1 VVHVTSAQPGARRL
15 AFDALRRIEDDGA
28 YANLVLGRMLD
39 RSELSDADR
48 RFATDLVY
56 GTTRMRRACDA
67 LADRFITSP
76 PDPAT
81 RTLLRLG
88 AYQLAFGGVA
98 PHAAVSETVAL
109 APRRTRGFVNAVL
122 RKVSSTD
129 MVWPSDLT
137 RLSYPD
143 WIGEVL
149 VGELGRDDALAALA
163 NMNEPATV
171 TVRDDG
177 YVQDES
183 SQWVAAAV
191 EAEPGERIL
200 DTCAAPGGK
209 ATALAAA
216 GATVTAA
223 DVRPNRVS
231 LIESNAQRLGLEIET
246 VVADATAP
254 GFPAASFDAVL
265 IDAPCSGLG
274 ALRRRPDARWRIQP
288 SDVTDL
294 VDLQRRMVAASA
306 PLVRPGGR
314 LVYSV
319 CTLTAAES
327 IDHPIPEGFEVD
339 ERPPPVGTWRSFG
352 HGWRILPHDAGTD
365 GMVLIRYRR
374 ICSRG

>member
-1 VVHVTSAQPGARRL
+1 VVHVTGSHPSARSL

-67 LADRFITSP
+67 LVDRFITSP

-129 MVWPSDLT
+129 MVWPSDLS

-149 VGELGRDDALAALA
+149 IDQLGHDDAMAALA

-231 LIESNAQRLGLEIET
+231 LIETNAQRLGLGIEA

-254 GFPAASFDAVL
+254 NFPAESFDAVL

-288 SDVTDL
+288 SDVADL
-294 VDLQRRMVAASA
+294 VDLQRRMIAASA

-314 LVYSV
+314 LTYSV
-319 CTLTAAES
+319 CTLTAVES
-327 IDHPIPEGFEVD
+327 IGHAVPEGFEID
-339 ERPPPVGTWRSFG
+339 ARPPSVGTWRPFG
-352 HGWRILPHDAGTD
+352 HGWRVLPQDAGTD
-365 GMVLIRYRR
+365 GMVLVRLGRR
-374 ICSRG
+374 T